1 MAKKSDKQYTN
12 PAIQLHGILATLIG
26 QSNSNQR
33 DGLCAAL
40 SVDPRD
46 RSIFYARLAGLHQM
60 PDHVKVALQ
69 RMDADPIFLEWHH
82 PISTAISRLDGSSNT
97 NLGHL
102 KPPALTEPLVKLYM
116 CRTMLPDELEMRQL
130 DAIRTS
136 IVEAISQVNKAEDI
150 DLSLRAQLLGIL
162 QDAMSA
168 LQEAEVF
175 GLDAAKRKLYAV
187 IGRVQVDP
195 IPTPDTD
202 REKAI
207 FKTVGSVCAEVFK
220 WAQFAENL
228 GKIAGLLQ

>member
-1 MAKKSDKQYTN
+1 MEVTTSAD
-12 PAIQLHGILATLIG
+12 ALRR
-26 QSNSNQR
+26 QR
-33 DGLCAAL
+33 AAL
-40 SVDPRD
+40 
-46 RSIFYARLAGLHQM
+46 G
-60 PDHVKVALQ
+60 
-69 RMDADPIFLEWHH
+69 
-82 PISTAISRLDGSSNT
+82 GS
-97 NLGHL
+97 
-102 KPPALTEPLVKLYM
+102 
-116 CRTMLPDELEMRQL
+116 
-130 DAIRTS
+130 
-136 IVEAISQVNKAEDI
+136 
-150 DLSLRAQLLGIL
+150 GIL

-220 WAQFAENL
+220 WAQFAEIL